1 MSKLV
6 VLPVLPF
13 LSELLRIVSQI
24 VIYNGLY
31 VFFVLNYMIQGSG
44 TDSDILC
51 IKIAVNIIMK

>member
-1 MSKLV
+1 MNKFI

-44 TDSDILC
+44 TDSAMLC